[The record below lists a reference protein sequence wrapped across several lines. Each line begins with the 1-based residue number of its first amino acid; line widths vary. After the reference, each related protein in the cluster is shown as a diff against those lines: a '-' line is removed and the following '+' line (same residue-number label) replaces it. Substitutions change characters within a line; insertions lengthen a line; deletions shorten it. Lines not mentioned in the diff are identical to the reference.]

1 MASRALVTRATGS
14 RTITWLRTARWIP
27 GIAVTGW
34 LSWAYLHLRP
44 STVVSSSAHPGA
56 TYGVWSWEHL
66 AYSDAISLYYA
77 FHLANHALPYFDTRV
92 EYPVLTGLFMWLAA
106 WAPGVQGYFL
116 VSSLGLLACALGT
129 TYLLFRLDYRFGWAF
144 ALCPLLFVYGLL
156 NWDLLAILFMV
167 AGWSQFR
174 AQRYASAGVL
184 LSLGVWAKLFP
195 IILFFYCVVSLL
207 GDPRDRASA
216 RQMGVW
222 AGVVTLVLNTPFAV
236 GNIGNWDH
244 FFVFNARRG
253 GGGGIL
259 YDLHLASALSIPG
272 VDVVS
277 GVLVVVAVVVL
288 VPRVL
293 RGSSPMAAAAAAVA
307 FAVLLLVNKVYSPQ
321 YMLWLFVFGIL
332 GEWPVWSLVLM
343 SVAGL
348 VDYADAMTALY
359 LSHTHSPAFSWFFH
373 ALYPWNTVLR
383 YFSIVVALCGGLVQR
398 HRATL
403 MHGDRERRPQRAHVV
418 LAHVEPDGLLRPDD
432 GSTAASSDT
441 EMHRRVLRSL
451 PRRRLA
457 APKRALA
464 P

>member
-1 MASRALVTRATGS
+1 
-14 RTITWLRTARWIP
+14 
-27 GIAVTGW
+27 
-34 LSWAYLHLRP
+34 
-44 STVVSSSAHPGA
+44 
-56 TYGVWSWEHL
+56 VWSWEHL

-144 ALCPLLFVYGLL
+144 ALCPLLLVYGLL

>member
-1 MASRALVTRATGS
+1 MASRAFVTRATGN
-14 RTITWLRTARWIP
+14 RTITWLRTAWWIP

-34 LSWAYLHLRP
+34 FSWAYLHLRP

-56 TYGVWSWEHL
+56 TYGVWSWGHL

-77 FHLANHALPYFDTRV
+77 FHLGNHALPYFDTRI

-116 VSSLGLLACALGT
+116 ASSLGLLACALAT
-129 TYLLFRLDYRFGWAF
+129 TYLLFRLDRRFGWAF
-144 ALCPLLFVYGLL
+144 ALCPLLLVYGLL

-174 AQRYASAGVL
+174 AQRYAWAGAL
-184 LSLGVWAKLFP
+184 LSLGVWAKFFP
-195 IILFFYCVVSLL
+195 VVLFFYCVVSLL
-207 GDPRDRASA
+207 GDPRDRAGA

-222 AGVVTLVLNTPFAV
+222 AGVVTLVVNAPFAV
-236 GNIGNWDH
+236 GNVGNWDH

-259 YDLHLASALSIPG
+259 YELHLASALSIPG

-277 GVLVVVAVVVL
+277 GVLVVVAGVVL
-288 VPRVL
+288 IPRVL
-293 RGSSPMAAAAAAVA
+293 RGGSSMAAAAVA

-332 GEWPVWSLVLM
+332 AEWPVWSLVLM

-373 ALYPWNTVLR
+373 VLYPWNTMLR
-383 YFSIVVALCGGLVQR
+383 YCSIALALCGGLVQR
-398 HRATL
+398 HRATR
-403 MHGDRERRPQRAHVV
+403 MRGDRERRSLRAHVV
-418 LAHVEPDGLLRPDD
+418 LAHVEPEMLLRSDD

-441 EMHRRVLRSL
+441 EMHPRVLRSL
-451 PRRRLA
+451 SRRRLA